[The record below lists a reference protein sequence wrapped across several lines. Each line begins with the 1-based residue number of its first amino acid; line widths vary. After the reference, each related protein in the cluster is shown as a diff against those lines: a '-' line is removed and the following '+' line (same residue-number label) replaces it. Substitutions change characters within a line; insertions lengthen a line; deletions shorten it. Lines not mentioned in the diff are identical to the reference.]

1 MHPERPTR
9 NAKRENFLSLLITVV
24 VGGILF
30 FFLNLVSL
38 GILAH
43 VVGAIFVFGLLGM
56 LHYALWGQTLTEET
70 AGEREEEALRARLEG
85 EPWEEN

>member
-1 MHPERPTR
+1 MHPEQEPRHR
-9 NAKRENFLSLLITVV
+9 KRENFLSLLITVV

-30 FFLNLVSL
+30 FFLNVVSL

-56 LHYALWGQTLTEET
+56 LHYALWGQTLTQET
-70 AGEREEEALRARLEG
+70 AGEREEEALRARLES
-85 EPWEEN
+85 EPWEQ